1 VLPISTAAPV
11 RLTSNGL
18 TPWLRSMKSTL
29 AALLLALLAPWAVV
43 PAAEPAA
50 GPDRLPAFSWDR
62 VPRYMHVRKDVA
74 FTPEELR
81 YLASFPLVTL
91 EKTTG
96 IRDSGSTEAGTL
108 AAARA
113 IKQLNPATKVL
124 YYRNVLVH
132 YGGYAANASLEA
144 IPRAFLVGSDGSD
157 QLVRRRVQAYD
168 LTNPRLRQWWLTHA
182 QQVCADP
189 AIDGL
194 FLDGNIKVLEPAYLR
209 NELGA
214 TRKAALAEGYAVMMQ
229 DTRRILGPAKL
240 MLANVL
246 RARLPDAGLGPLA
259 AFDGSYLEGFDSAV
273 GPLPWQDYVAKGIAA
288 FREAARQGR
297 LIAFTSGLGDEE
309 PEEGTRNPQG
319 TDEVR
324 KPLGSAGPS
333 ARRFTFLLATFLI
346 CAERHSYF
354 LAHDGYDAR
363 KSRVW
368 LTSPPE
374 LERPLGPPLGP
385 ALRSG
390 STYTREF
397 AHASVQ
403 LHLATRTGHITWK

>member
-1 VLPISTAAPV
+1 
-11 RLTSNGL
+11 
-18 TPWLRSMKSTL
+18 MKSTL
-29 AALLLALLAPWAVV
+29 AVLLLLLVPWA
-43 PAAEPAA
+43 ALTATEPAA
-50 GPDRLPAFSWDR
+50 APDRLPAFSWDH
-62 VPRYMHVRKDVA
+62 VPRYMHVRKDTA

-81 YLASFPLVTL
+81 YLAAFPLITL

-96 IRDSGSTEAGTL
+96 LRDAGSTEAGTL

-113 IKQLNPATKVL
+113 IKRLNPATKVL

-132 YGGYAANASLEA
+132 YGGYAANASLA
-144 IPRAFLVGSDGSD
+144 TLPGALLVGSDGSD

-168 LTNPRLRQWWLTHA
+168 LTNPLLRQWWITQA

-209 NELGA
+209 NELGSG
-214 TRKAALAEGYAVMMQ
+214 RKAALADGYALMMQ
-229 DTRRILGPAKL
+229 DARRALGPTKL

-273 GPLPWQDYVAKGIAA
+273 GKLAWEDYVAKGIAA
-288 FREAARQGR
+288 FQEAARQGR
-297 LIAFTSGLGDEE
+297 LIAFTAGLGEE
-309 PEEGTRNPQG
+309 QPEEDARNSQG

-324 KPLGSAGPS
+324 KPVGGDGKS

-363 KSRVW
+363 RSRVW
-368 LTSPPE
+368 LTNPPE
-374 LERPLGPPLGP
+374 LERPLGPPQGP
-385 ALRSG
+385 AVRSG

-397 AHASVQ
+397 AHASVR
-403 LHLATRTGHITWK
+403 LNLANRTGDIIWR